1 MSGPE
6 PDRELIRAFSEV
18 EGTVDDPGT
27 ATLDPETT
35 DQIWRAVR
43 GELGGP
49 ELVALLDRVRQ
60 EPDLA
65 EAWRV
70 ARAVSEELVDPA
82 PEQPVSADAPPT
94 TADAPGQ
101 LVEGPASW
109 WRVAAVGGALAA
121 AALALL
127 VVRTPPPAPSPEA
140 GPMRAAETV
149 VTSALDSKALD
160 RARPELRWSSAGPG
174 ASYSVTVTTDTL
186 QPVARTGGLSETHW
200 TLPADS
206 VAALAAGTVL
216 LWRVEAQL
224 PDGSR
229 HRSPTFEAVLP

>member
-6 PDRELIRAFSEV
+6 SPPDDRGLIRAFSTV
-18 EGTVDDPGT
+18 EGTTGDR
-27 ATLDPETT
+27 AEALDPDTM

-43 GELGGP
+43 GELPAP
-49 ELVALLDRVRQ
+49 ELVALLERVRQ

-82 PEQPVSADAPPT
+82 PDAVTVGATPEPET
-94 TADAPGQ
+94 GQ
-101 LVEGPASW
+101 LVRGPASW

-121 AALALL
+121 AALALF
-127 VVRTPPPAPSPEA
+127 VVQAPAPAPPPEA

-149 VTSALDSKALD
+149 LSSALDSAELD
-160 RARPELRWSSAGPG
+160 RSQPELAWSSAGPG
-174 ASYSVTVTTDTL
+174 ATYSVTVTTDRL
-186 QPVARTGGLSETHW
+186 QPVARTGGLAETRW
-200 TLPADS
+200 TLPAAS
-206 VAALAAGTVL
+206 VAPLPPGAVL
-216 LWRVEAQL
+216 LWRVEALL